1 MVLSSAWDK
10 SIIAFALWGT
20 PRMLQPHRLACCCII
35 LIETPAGCRDLMIY
49 LDQPPSLSSCKGV
62 SKARKYRLM

>member
-20 PRMLQPHRLACCCII
+20 PRMLQ
-35 LIETPAGCRDLMIY
+35 
-49 LDQPPSLSSCKGV
+49 QPTGWHAAVLF
-62 SKARKYRLM
+62 